1 MVAAVNS
8 AATLIA
14 GRYETARSTR
24 VRAPLLIHYHIFKNA
39 GTSFKES
46 VTQAPGEKALSYY
59 DSFNPRGFVPAAR
72 SGEICQAS
80 SGSLFIG
87 NSCFDTRPCRAMT
100 QAYGY
105 NEGGKGLK
113 YIKHFG
119 NDYDRNKMGPG
130 HYISL
135 FGRPNVSEI
144 QANDAARLRISPVA
158 PSVNISTDRKRLHA

>member
-14 GRYETARSTR
+14 SRYQTARSSR

-100 QAYGY
+100 QACGY
-105 NEGGKGLK
+105 NEVGNGLK
-113 YIKHFG
+113 SIKHFE
-119 NDYDRNKMGPG
+119 NDYNRNRIGP
-130 HYISL
+130 
-135 FGRPNVSEI
+135 
-144 QANDAARLRISPVA
+144 
-158 PSVNISTDRKRLHA
+158 